1 MKAVLEF
8 DLPEENNEFAN
19 ATNGS
24 KMRSVLWELDQWM
37 RAKLKYE
44 ELPDGQYDAIKQTR
58 DQLRILLN
66 DENIDIYE

>member
-8 DLPEENNEFAN
+8 NLPDENHEFAN

-37 RAKLKYE
+37 RGKLKYE
-44 ELPDGQYDAIKQTR
+44 ELPDGQYDAIKQIR
-58 DQLRILLN
+58 DQLQILLN

>member
-8 DLPEENNEFAN
+8 NLPEENHEFAN

-37 RAKLKYE
+37 RGKLKYE

>member
-8 DLPEENNEFAN
+8 NLPEENHEFAN

-24 KMRSVLWELDQWM
+24 KMRSVLWDLDQWM

-58 DQLRILLN
+58 DQLRTLLN

>member
-8 DLPEENNEFAN
+8 NLPEENHEFAN
-19 ATNGS
+19 ATNAS

>member
-8 DLPEENNEFAN
+8 NLPEENHEFAN

-37 RAKLKYE
+37 RAKLKFE

>member
-8 DLPEENNEFAN
+8 NLPEDNYEFAN

-37 RAKLKYE
+37 RAKLKFE
-44 ELPDGQYDAIKQTR
+44 ELPDGEYDAIKETR

-66 DENIDIYE
+66 DENIDIYQ